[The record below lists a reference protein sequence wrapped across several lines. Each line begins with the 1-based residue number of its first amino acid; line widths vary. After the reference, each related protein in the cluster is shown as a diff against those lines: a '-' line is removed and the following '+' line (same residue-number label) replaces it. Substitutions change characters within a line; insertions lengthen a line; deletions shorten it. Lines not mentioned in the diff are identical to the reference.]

1 MLSADITSCK
11 KLNDVPGVLILSS
24 NNFQNLNPI
33 HFANIFGTFAKSVNT
48 TANVMRLKTDSR
60 FKGLLERAID
70 WLQRDPDSFQVRQIA
85 SITHSLG
92 KLLIFDERFFKTIVK
107 V

>member
-33 HFANIFGTFAKSVNT
+33 HFANIFGTF
-48 TANVMRLKTDSR
+48 ANVMRLKTDSR